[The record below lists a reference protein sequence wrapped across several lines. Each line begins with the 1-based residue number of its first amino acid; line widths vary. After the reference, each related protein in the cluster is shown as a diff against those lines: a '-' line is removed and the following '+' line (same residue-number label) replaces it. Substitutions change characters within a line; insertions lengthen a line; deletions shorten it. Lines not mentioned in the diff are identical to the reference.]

1 MALADSLKVV
11 LATTAVYEQK
21 AQQFHW
27 NLQGPMF
34 HQLHEMFGAIYEDA
48 EGAIDPTAEYI
59 RTLKVF
65 APTTYA
71 RFIELSVIEEQPKIP
86 SAMLMVKELYDDGE
100 KILELLKK
108 ANKEALDASED
119 GIANFLAD
127 RMSAHGKFC
136 WQLDSLMK

>member
-1 MALADSLKVV
+1 MLAETLKVV
-11 LATTAVYEQK
+11 LATTEVYRIK
-21 AQQFHW
+21 AQAFHW
-27 NLQGPMF
+27 NIEGPMF
-34 HQLHEMFGAIYEDA
+34 HQLHEMFGDIYEDA
-48 EGAIDPTAEYI
+48 DGAVDPLAEYI
-59 RTLKVF
+59 RTLKVY
-65 APTTYA
+65 APPTFS
-71 RFIELSVIEEQPKIP
+71 RFLELSVIKEQPKIP

-127 RMSAHGKFC
+127 RMTAHGKWC